1 MTSLRFFIDRPVA
14 TTLLAIGI
22 FVLGCL
28 AYGRLPVAALP
39 AVDLPTIVIRASLP
53 GASPQTMAATVATP
67 LERQLGTIAG
77 LSELTSVNAEGS
89 STIVAQFSL
98 QRDVDGAAQD
108 VQAAINA
115 AEADL
120 PAEMPQPPI
129 YIKANPSVYPI
140 LILALTSDTMSVS
153 DIYDRAE
160 TVLRQR
166 LSRIDGVGRV
176 ELSGSAKP
184 AVRVDL
190 DPALLA
196 TRGLST
202 DDVRKALAAATILQP
217 LGRLDTSERSFVI
230 AADTQVSGADAY
242 RHLVIAEQNG
252 APVRL
257 GDVATVTDGVTDTR
271 QASWWNDK
279 PAVLVEIMRRP
290 GANITAT
297 VAEVRQALKQAER
310 WLPAAIT
317 VQIASDQ
324 TRFIQAGLEEMQ
336 TTLLLTAAL
345 VIGVVG
351 VFLRRFW
358 ATAIPTLT
366 IPVTLGGTLALMY
379 PAGFGLDNLSIMALI
394 IAVSFIVDDT
404 IVMIENIVRLI
415 DEGKTPL
422 EAAHQGLSE
431 MVFTIV
437 SLTAALL
444 SALIPVLFMPDVI
457 GRFFQEFGA
466 TLAFAIILSAI
477 VSMTMTPM
485 LCARFLPATPQE
497 PRPPGLFERGL
508 SLITRGYAKSLAAAL
523 DRPRLTLLSLF
534 ALLFASLWMF
544 AAIPKGLLPTQ
555 DTGVIRGVTAA
566 PAEISFEAMRERQ
579 KAVAEVILADPD
591 VNALTSSVGIG
602 LLNALNTGTLRIDLK
617 PLETRKIPTAE
628 VIERLRPKLK
638 AVAGIETFLSQVD
651 TIAVGGRAGRGRYQ
665 YTLQGADFSKL
676 LQWAEVMRDRMSA
689 MPELVNIGSDQ
700 DDSGLTTALAID
712 RDASAR
718 LGVSVESI
726 DQTLYDAFGQRQI
739 ATVYTPSNQYRV
751 VMGMAAEQAS
761 SPEAF
766 QNLYVPGQDGMP
778 VRLTSVAK
786 AGPGMSPVQVNHQ
799 AQLPAITLSFD
810 TRAGISIEQATALIE
825 ASARD
830 ARMPGDIRGIF
841 AGSAKTSQESIAK
854 QGWLL
859 IGAII
864 AIYGLLGVLY
874 ESFAHPFTILSTIPS
889 AAIGAISTLLVTG
902 TEFSFVAVI
911 GLMLLIG
918 IVMKN
923 AILMVDVAL
932 TTMRE
937 QGLDRRQAIQDA
949 AILRFRP
956 ILMTTLAAILGA
968 VPLAIGG
975 RIGSELYEPLGLTIV
990 GGLLVSQLVTIY
1002 TTPTVFLA
1010 IEHLRRKWKPA
1021 ASHTATMP
1029 ERQGLPS

>member
-1 MTSLRFFIDRPVA
+1 MSFFIERPVA
-14 TTLLAIGI
+14 TTLIAIGI
-22 FVLGCL
+22 VVLGCL
-28 AYGRLPVAALP
+28 AYVRLPVAALP
-39 AVDLPTIVIRASLP
+39 TVDLPTIVVRATLP
-53 GASPQTMAATVATP
+53 GASPETMASTVATP

-77 LSELTSVNAEGS
+77 LTELTSVNAQGS

-98 QRDVDGAAQD
+98 DRDVDGAAQD
-108 VQAAINA
+108 VQAAISA

-120 PAEMPQPPI
+120 PTEMPQAPI
-129 YIKANPSVYPI
+129 YIKANPNVYPV

-153 DIYDRAE
+153 DIYDHAE

-184 AVRVDL
+184 AVRVNL
-190 DPALLA
+190 DPAQMA
-196 TRGLST
+196 ARGLSAE
-202 DDVRKALAAATILQP
+202 DVRKALVAATVNQP
-217 LGRLDTSERSFVI
+217 LGRLDTAGQSFI
-230 AADTQVSGADAY
+230 ISADTQVMGAEAY
-242 RHLVIAEQNG
+242 RHLIIAERDG

-257 GDVATVTDGVTDTR
+257 SDIADVADSVTDSR
-271 QASWWNDK
+271 QASWWKDK
-279 PAVLVEIMRRP
+279 PAVLVEILKRP

-297 VAEVRQALKQAER
+297 VADIRQALQQTQR
-310 WLPAAIT
+310 WLPASID
-317 VQIASDQ
+317 VHIASDQ
-324 TRFIQAGLEEMQ
+324 TRFIEAGLAEMQ

-351 VFLRRFW
+351 IFLRRFW

-394 IAVSFIVDDT
+394 VAVSFIVDDT

-431 MVFTIV
+431 MMFTIV

-444 SALIPVLFMPDVI
+444 SALIPVLFMPDVV

-466 TLAFAIILSAI
+466 TLAFAIVLSAI

-485 LCARFLPATPQE
+485 LCARFLPASPPQE
-497 PRPPGLFERGL
+497 KAPGLFERSLGLLTRAYGRSL
-508 SLITRGYAKSLAAAL
+508 SLAL
-523 DRPRLTLLSLF
+523 QRPRLTLLTLLLLLIGSLF
-534 ALLFASLWMF
+534 MF
-544 AAIPKGLLPTQ
+544 SAIPKGLLPTQ
-555 DTGVIRGVTAA
+555 DTGVIRGITAA
-566 PAEISFEAMRERQ
+566 PADVSFEAMRQRQ
-579 KAVAEVILADPD
+579 QAVAKVILADPD

-617 PLETRKIPTAE
+617 PLGERKVPTST
-628 VIERLRPKLK
+628 VIDRLRPKLQ
-638 AVAGIETFLSQVD
+638 AVGGMETFLSQVD
-651 TIAVGGRAGRGRYQ
+651 TVAVGGRVGRGRYQ

-676 LQWAEVMRDRMSA
+676 LHWAEVMRARLDT
-689 MPELVNIGSDQ
+689 MPQLVNIGSDQ
-700 DDSGLTTALAID
+700 DDSGLTAMLGID
-712 RDASAR
+712 RSSAAR
-718 LGVSVESI
+718 LGVSVSAI

-739 ATVYTPSNQYRV
+739 TTLYTASNQYKLV
-751 VMGMAAEQAS
+751 LGLDPQKGQT
-761 SPEAF
+761 PEVF
-766 QNLYVPGQDGMP
+766 RDLYVPGSDGVP
-778 VRLTSVAK
+778 VRLSSVTETR
-786 AGPGMSPVQVNHQ
+786 PGTSPVQVSHQ
-799 AQLPAITLSFD
+799 SQVPAITLSFD
-810 TRAGISIEQATALIE
+810 TKAGVSIEQAMDLIE

-830 ARMPGDIRGIF
+830 AQLPPDIRGVF

-854 QGWLL
+854 QSWLL
-859 IGAII
+859 LGAIL

-874 ESFAHPFTILSTIPS
+874 ESFAHPLTILSTIPS
-889 AAIGAISTLLVTG
+889 AAIGAIATLLVTG

-911 GLMLLIG
+911 GMMLLIG

-932 TTMRE
+932 TAMRE
-937 QGLDRRQAIQDA
+937 QGVSAREAMEEA
-949 AILRFRP
+949 AVLRFRP

-975 RIGSELYEPLGLTIV
+975 RIGSELYEPLGLSIV

-1010 IEHLRRKWKPA
+1010 IDSLSRRLRGRRQVLA
-1021 ASHTATMP
+1021 AAES
-1029 ERQGLPS
+1029 